1 MSEPAAGVSTQGH
14 NIRYLPLVYFLP
26 QELISKCPTLC
37 QLPRM
42 FSEIARS
49 ESWLDLIESD
59 AFLHEIMDAS
69 AALAFPHFGFPGWK
83 EHYTGHFPVW
93 RLSYAMPLWSKG
105 IERETGWGLQM
116 LFNLPRDSVIP
127 FFNSDYVNAVFELV
141 LKHTIIEQGWQPLL
155 DLLREMPCEE
165 DFEDWNTNVRKSF
178 IRKWYHTRSKK
189 VQSMSLEAILEEGEG
204 GLWQVPDVTQ
214 NVEEVVAAQDYV
226 ERFFAR
232 LSERDRAILQL
243 RMDGFTHVQ
252 IAERLGYAN
261 HSGVIKRMQKIQ
273 KAFETY
279 QQE

>member
-1 MSEPAAGVSTQGH
+1 MGESVSSHAMSCYL
-14 NIRYLPLVYFLP
+14 RYLPMVYFLP
-26 QELISKCPTLC
+26 QELLSKCPTLSK
-37 QLPRM
+37 LPRNLAAL
-42 FSEIARS
+42 SALQS
-49 ESWLDLIESD
+49 ALALLQSD
-59 AFLHEIMDAS
+59 NYLEEIMDAS

-93 RLSYAMPLWSKG
+93 RLSYAMPLWAKG

-141 LKHTIIEQGWQPLL
+141 VKRTIIEQGWQPVLEVI
-155 DLLREMPCEE
+155 REMPCEE

-178 IRKWYHTRSKK
+178 IRRWYHTRSKK
-189 VQSMSLEAILEEGEG
+189 VQSVSLEAILEDGEG
-204 GLWQVPDVTQ
+204 GLWQAPDVTQ
-214 NVEEVVAAQDYV
+214 NVDEALAAQDYV
-226 ERFFAR
+226 ERFFAK